1 LLKTSGVSNKI
12 SRKYFLR
19 YLAWMVT
26 LPFAFLAG
34 HAIERHNQLAGNK
47 ILRISSQLNN
57 GINFLE
63 DCILIKSADD
73 LLILTSRCTHL
84 GCRISSAENG
94 ELVCPC
100 HGSRFDLN
108 GSVVKGPASSSLKPL
123 DYMIDKE
130 SGEIVI
136 NI

>member
-1 LLKTSGVSNKI
+1 M
-12 SRKYFLR
+12 
-19 YLAWMVT
+19 AT

-34 HAIERHNQLAGNK
+34 QAIERHNQLAGKK

-63 DCILIKSADD
+63 DCILIKNADD
-73 LLILTSRCTHL
+73 LIILSSRCPHL
-84 GCRISSAENG
+84 GCRISSTENG

-100 HGSRFDLN
+100 HGSRFDLY
-108 GSVVKGPASSSLKPL
+108 GKVVKGPANSSLKSL
-123 DYMIDKE
+123 DYTVDKE